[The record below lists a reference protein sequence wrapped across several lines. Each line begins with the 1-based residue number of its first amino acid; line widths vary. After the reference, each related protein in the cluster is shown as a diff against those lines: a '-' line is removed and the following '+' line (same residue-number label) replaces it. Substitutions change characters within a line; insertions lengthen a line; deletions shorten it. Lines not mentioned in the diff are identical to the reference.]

1 MIVWKHCRILR
12 LLLSML
18 MSMSMSMSYL
28 LCKLRFL
35 LLYDLYA
42 LSLSLVI
49 FESKSPIRKKTKET
63 PNTSFLRERMFQN
76 RIWSYSPLMLSLAHH
91 CWRSFWSRPSNCFH
105 KLWQLSK
112 SDLENTSNKTILK
125 LDNMFFSHN
134 NDNDISKIVVNNN
147 KWIDCLFFGLK
158 SGPFLPFLSLSNR
171 LALKLAQKH
180 NKV

>member
-1 MIVWKHCRILR
+1 MILWICRILR

-18 MSMSMSMSYL
+18 MSISMSMYYL
-28 LCKLRFL
+28 LCKLHFV
-35 LLYDLYA
+35 LLYDLFA

-49 FESKSPIRKKTKET
+49 FGSKSPIRKKLKEI
-63 PNTSFLRERMFQN
+63 PNISFSPRKMFQN

-112 SDLENTSNKTILK
+112 SDLENTSTKTIFVPGQYV
-125 LDNMFFSHN
+125 FFHN
-134 NDNDISKIVVNNN
+134 KDNDVSNIVVNNN

-158 SGPFLPFLSLSNR
+158 SGPFLPILSLSNR
-171 LALKLAQKH
+171 MALKLAQKH

>member
-1 MIVWKHCRILR
+1 MILWICRILR

-18 MSMSMSMSYL
+18 MSISMSMYYL
-28 LCKLRFL
+28 LCKLRFV

-49 FESKSPIRKKTKET
+49 FGFKSPIRKKLKEI
-63 PNTSFLRERMFQN
+63 PNISFFPRKMFQN

-112 SDLENTSNKTILK
+112 SDLENTSTKTIFVPGQYVFSSIIKTTTFRIL
-125 LDNMFFSHN
+125 LSTTINGLIVFFS
-134 NDNDISKIVVNNN
+134 DLSRALF
-147 KWIDCLFFGLK
+147 CLF
-158 SGPFLPFLSLSNR
+158 SHSLTVW
-171 LALKLAQKH
+171 H
-180 NKV
+180 